1 MCFND
6 IILIWIERKEKYFTF
21 FGISYL
27 PEFFAIHLIQCRSS
41 SCWHLMNF
49 SLHWLDMFSKK
60 RNNIYIFMCS
70 ITRNFQHMYRLIFK
84 NKTIMLSGIITEII
98 FNRTVFL
105 FFDTLFISWVR
116 RDCCLMKVI
125 LFLSCVVMSWNLVQ
139 ILHFDTI
146 F

>member
-1 MCFND
+1 M
-6 IILIWIERKEKYFTF
+6 LQRHH
-21 FGISYL
+21 SYL
-27 PEFFAIHLIQCRSS
+27 NRTQREIFYVFWDKLFTRILCHTSNTMSQQFLLTLNKFFSTLIRYV
-41 SCWHLMNF
+41 L
-49 SLHWLDMFSKK
+49 KK

-70 ITRNFQHMYRLIFK
+70 ITRNFQHMFRLIFK

-105 FFDTLFISWVR
+105 FFDILFISWVR